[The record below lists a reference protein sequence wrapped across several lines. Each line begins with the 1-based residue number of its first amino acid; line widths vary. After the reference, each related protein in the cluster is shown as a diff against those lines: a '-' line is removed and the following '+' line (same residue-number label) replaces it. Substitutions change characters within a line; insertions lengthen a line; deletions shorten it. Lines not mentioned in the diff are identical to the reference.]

1 MTEMV
6 FGSTR
11 VRSGDAILPRWWRT
25 LDKWTLACVVGLF
38 AIGILLGL
46 AASVPLAEKNG
57 LPRFYY
63 VNRQGIFGG
72 VALVVMLVISMMS
85 PRQVRRLGVVIFAV
99 AFLTVV
105 ALPVIGTD
113 GELSFRFG
121 GMLKVDGDLDGAFR
135 GDVDILVEY
144 L

>member
-11 VRSGDAILPRWWRT
+11 VRSGDPILPRWWRT

-99 AFLTVV
+99 A
-105 ALPVIGTD
+105 
-113 GELSFRFG
+113 
-121 GMLKVDGDLDGAFR
+121 
-135 GDVDILVEY
+135 
-144 L
+144 

>member
-11 VRSGDAILPRWWRT
+11 ARSGDPILPRWWRT

-72 VALVVMLVISMMS
+72 VALVAVLNFG
-85 PRQVRRLGVVIFAV
+85 QVAPEVEEGKEA
-99 AFLTVV
+99 
-105 ALPVIGTD
+105 D
-113 GELSFRFG
+113 GERT
-121 GMLKVDGDLDGAFR
+121 
-135 GDVDILVEY
+135 
-144 L
+144 